1 MAANTS
7 PIFTLL
13 SNCGGITINSANTA
27 RNGSGTLIDCFTAST
42 NGTLLYRMSF
52 TNTSPTVGA
61 GAAKVIRVWIT
72 DTSGANPKLIKEIV
86 LAAATSSNTVIGQN
100 NQWVISDGLFL
111 KSGQKIQVTQSLR
124 ATAADNTDVVWEAGD
139 Y

>member
-1 MAANTS
+1 
-7 PIFTLL
+7 
-13 SNCGGITINSANTA
+13 
-27 RNGSGTLIDCFTAST
+27 
-42 NGTLLYRMSF
+42 MSF